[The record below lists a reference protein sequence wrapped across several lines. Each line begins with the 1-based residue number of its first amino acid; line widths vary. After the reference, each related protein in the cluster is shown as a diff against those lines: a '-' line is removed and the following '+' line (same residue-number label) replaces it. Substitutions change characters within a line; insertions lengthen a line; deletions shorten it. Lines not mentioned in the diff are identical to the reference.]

1 MRSAEDNS
9 LNSDALA
16 VGAQQ
21 HFFVFFNCLKAE
33 RINGTKGYTDSLD
46 TRIEMSALCIFFLS
60 GRNNLTRRV
69 PRSPPETIRS
79 RVGQSETRRLS

>member
-33 RINGTKGYTDSLD
+33 RINGTKGDTDSLD
-46 TRIEMSALCIFFLS
+46 TRIEMSALCIFFCRGATILP
-60 GRNNLTRRV
+60 GACPEV
-69 PRSPPETIRS
+69 PRKRS
-79 RVGQSETRRLS
+79 VVGSANQKPVA

>member
-9 LNSDALA
+9 LDGDALA

-21 HFFVFFNCLKAE
+21 HFFVFCNCLKAE

-46 TRIEMSALCIFFLS
+46 TRIEMSALCIFFVGAQQS
-60 GRNNLTRRV
+60 YPARA
-69 PRSPPETIRS
+69 PKSPGNDP
-79 RVGQSETRRLS
+79 